1 MKSACI
7 NGSYGRS
14 GIEDLHQSLASRHI
28 GTILELDRLDDRWIS
43 RSFPPAFRR
52 AQPAPQPVP
61 HLQQRPHR
69 RCGGGTGSL
78 SLEAI
83 LRTAHDAGHSD
94 VHLGV
99 GERPRF
105 RARGEIQTTDWPATD
120 DRVFQGWLREIL
132 SPQQIDSFYRD
143 KELDSAFAFPFVR
156 VRIQFARLIAW
167 PSDGAEAHPSNHP
180 QLGAAQPSR
189 GTQGSGSPPQRT
201 RSNYRADWIWEK
213 HNLGRDDRLDQ
224 PQ

>member
-1 MKSACI
+1 M
-7 NGSYGRS
+7 R
-14 GIEDLHQSLASRHI
+14 
-28 GTILELDRLDDRWIS
+28 
-43 RSFPPAFRR
+43 
-52 AQPAPQPVP
+52 
-61 HLQQRPHR
+61 
-69 RCGGGTGSL
+69 GGTGSL

-120 DRVFQGWLREIL
+120 ERVFQGWLREIL

-156 VRIQFARLIAW
+156 VRITGASLIASGRV
-167 PSDGAEAHPSNHP
+167 PKTMVT
-180 QLGAAQPSR
+180 R
-189 GTQGSGSPPQRT
+189 GWSAMKSARIDVSYG
-201 RSNYRADWIWEK
+201 RS
-213 HNLGRDDRLDQ
+213 
-224 PQ
+224 